1 MRYRKNIEFLVELY
15 LRRVTREHFG
25 ILRSKANI
33 YAVASFNFATFRN
46 DAFHFLFHF
55 ICFWWNSKT
64 QTTFCH
70 VGPLQTCN
78 IKIIINIGMERQSA
92 QKMINSTQSSSNT
105 ECQINFEHELLFHFY
120 HGFWVS
126 TQFNVEYFISR
137 MYMHNFHLKALWAQW
152 IWIAI
157 LRDSFLCFSFCICT
171 NIKNCSSWSRFH
183 CAHAQMCTHR
193 A

>member
-1 MRYRKNIEFLVELY
+1 
-15 LRRVTREHFG
+15 
-25 ILRSKANI
+25 
-33 YAVASFNFATFRN
+33 
-46 DAFHFLFHF
+46 
-55 ICFWWNSKT
+55 
-64 QTTFCH
+64 
-70 VGPLQTCN
+70 
-78 IKIIINIGMERQSA
+78 MERQSA

-137 MYMHNFHLKALWAQW
+137 MYMNNFHLKALWAQW

-171 NIKNCSSWSRFH
+171 NIKNVPHEADFIALTLKCVHIERKLWQYSRRIIIALHIFTHTIYFASCS
-183 CAHAQMCTHR
+183 A
-193 A
+193 